1 MANLA
6 SLLNECASTVSW
18 QNSDAPWETTLQGS
32 LVFRLWHNLK
42 DTSARIVQKNKIG
55 SYLQLIGFAFV
66 LILLACL
73 GLPQFANDKEGLAV
87 IVLLGLAAR
96 ICGALLGGKEKYPA
110 TAIDAIIFAC
120 LMLNVVATAAS
131 HYPKE
136 SIHGLLKVFIYTGS
150 YFLFVS
156 CFGSDAGK
164 ALKRIYLACAA
175 LILPA
180 TMVALYGL
188 YQYKI
193 GVQPLATWE
202 DPTLEVQGTRI
213 FSTLGNPN
221 LLAAYLLPLIPV
233 SLSLCLSSLWLRK
246 YLAGLACAGIS
257 LIFIAATIFTG
268 SRGGYIGL
276 FAALAAFVFMIFLWL
291 WQEKPKFRPL
301 MITAIVFLP
310 VVFAGLVH
318 FVPSFGQRIASIF
331 AGREHTSNSF
341 RMNVWGAS
349 WRMFLDNWWFGIG
362 PGNQTFR
369 LAYGLYMVSGFDALG
384 TYCVP
389 LEIAVETGVAG
400 LALSL
405 ILASAVFARAHLAFW
420 QEVTAETR
428 FLIAGVTAAIV
439 GMLAHG
445 LFDTVFY
452 RPQVHLIFWL
462 LLAIIVVLARNSSSS
477 KSKQTK

>member
-1 MANLA
+1 MANLP
-6 SLLNECASTVSW
+6 SLLNECASVVSW
-18 QNSDAPWETTLQGS
+18 QNSDASWECTLQGS

-42 DTSARIVQKNKIG
+42 DTSAKIIQNNKIG
-55 SYLQLIGFAFV
+55 SYLQIIGFAFV

-73 GLPQFANDKEGLAV
+73 GLPQFANDKEGLAL
-87 IVLLGLAAR
+87 IILLGLAAR
-96 ICGALLGGKEKYPA
+96 VSGALFGGREKYSP
-110 TAIDAIIFAC
+110 TAVDAIIFAC

-156 CFGSDAGK
+156 CFAGEASK
-164 ALKRIYLACAA
+164 ALRRIYLACAA

-180 TMVALYGL
+180 TLVALYGL

-233 SLSLCLSSLWLRK
+233 GLSLCLSALWLRK
-246 YLAGLACAGIS
+246 HLLGLALAGIS
-257 LIFIAATIFTG
+257 LIFVAATIFTG

-276 FAALAAFVFMIFLWL
+276 FAALASFVAMIFFWL
-291 WQEKPKFRPL
+291 WQDKPKFRPA
-301 MITAIVFLP
+301 MISVIILLP
-310 VVFAGLVH
+310 VIFACLVH
-318 FVPSFGQRIASIF
+318 FLPTFGQRIASIF

-341 RMNVWGAS
+341 RMNVWSAS
-349 WRMFLDNWWFGIG
+349 WHMFLDNWWFGIG

-389 LEIAVETGVAG
+389 LEIAVETGVIG
-400 LALSL
+400 VALSL
-405 ILASAVFARAHLAFW
+405 VLVSAIFARAHLAFLAASRSPN
-420 QEVTAETR
+420 TLSYCRRYRGHCRHACPR
-428 FLIAGVTAAIV
+428 PFRYGLLPPAGA
-439 GMLAHG
+439 
-445 LFDTVFY
+445 FD
-452 RPQVHLIFWL
+452 
-462 LLAIIVVLARNSSSS
+462 LLAIAGNYRSSSQS
-477 KSKQTK
+477 FI